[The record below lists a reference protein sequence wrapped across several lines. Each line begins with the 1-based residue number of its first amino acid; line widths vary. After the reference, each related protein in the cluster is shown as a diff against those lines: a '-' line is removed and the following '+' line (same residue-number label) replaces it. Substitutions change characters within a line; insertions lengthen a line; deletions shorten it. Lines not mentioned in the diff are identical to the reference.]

1 MQVLVPAHSLSG
13 SVPGAIAPHEPLE
26 PPPFFAA
33 LHAWQSPEQGLLQQ
47 NPSTQLPL
55 AHWEAAVHAVP
66 FVATHAPAL
75 QYALSPGHSSSGSIP
90 VKTGPQVPFAMTC
103 VLVTLHA

>member
-1 MQVLVPAHSLSG
+1 VSG
-13 SVPGAIAPHEPLE
+13 SVPGRDAPHEPFE

-55 AHWEAAVHAVP
+55 AHSEATVHAVP

-75 QYALSPGHSSSGSIP
+75 QYTLSPGHSLSGSSP
-90 VKTGPQVPFAMTC
+90 
-103 VLVTLHA
+103 